1 MSNSESHVEPSVL
14 LIDDAPLIL
23 DLLQEILEDSGYRVL
38 RSETGK
44 DVASILAQEQVAVVF
59 CDILLPEINGV
70 EVLRQIKQQS
80 PEVQVVIIS
89 GHQSFET
96 AREVLRERALDFL
109 VKPFGPGEVLGAVQQ
124 GFSAYYAAINQ
135 KKARYEAQ
143 RRMAD
148 LVLLKQVGE
157 TASAGSNLQDLFE
170 GILDSIVHSAG
181 VEIAS
186 LMIAGDDGLLRI
198 SAARGLS
205 DEIVR
210 SVLVSPGE
218 GIAGHVFQMREPVL
232 VSNISFEE
240 RFHSLVGGERYK
252 NQSLL
257 SVPILYR
264 DQALGVINV
273 NNKRSG
279 DGFDAED
286 ENLLM
291 AIAHQVALAIEN
303 FKLVTNLRLQART
316 LERTNADLVKLNL
329 ARTRLVCNL
338 SHELKTP
345 LTSIMGFVD
354 LALTFYERLSEEDLK
369 DYLGQAREEGVR
381 LERLITS
388 MLRLFSIESE
398 REPWNWKAF
407 NLGWSISE
415 AFQFQG
421 RQIERSKLKVE
432 VEIAE
437 DLPDIYGDSE
447 KFGIA
452 LNALLDNAV
461 KFNREEGRISICAES
476 RVIDGLEFAYL
487 QIQNDGVRVPPEAGK
502 TIFDSYTQLGDINTE
517 KPHGVGVGLSLVRV
531 VVEKMKGR
539 VTLEAKDGE
548 GASFGLLLPSEESYG
563 ALRD

>member
-1 MSNSESHVEPSVL
+1 MADMIPQLKPAVL
-14 LIDDAPLIL
+14 LVDDSPLIL
-23 DLLQEILEDSGYRVL
+23 DLLQDVLEDSGYRVL
-38 RSETGK
+38 RTESGR
-44 DVASILAQEQVAVVF
+44 DVPAILVQDQVAVVF
-59 CDILLPEINGV
+59 CDILLPGINGV

-89 GHQSFET
+89 GHQSFDT

-109 VKPFGPGEVLGAVQQ
+109 VKPFGAVEVLGAAQQ
-124 GFSAYYAAINQ
+124 GFSAYYAAVNQ
-135 KKARYEAQ
+135 KNARNEAQ

-148 LVLLKQVGE
+148 LVLLKQIGE
-157 TASAGSNLQDLFE
+157 TASAGNDLQGLFE
-170 GILDSIVHSAG
+170 AILDSIVDSAG

-186 LMIAGDDGLLRI
+186 LMIAGDDNRLRI

-205 DEIVR
+205 EEIAK
-210 SVLVSPGE
+210 SVVVEPGE
-218 GIAGHVFQMREPVL
+218 GISGHVFLMREPVL
-232 VSNISFEE
+232 IQNVSFDE
-240 RFHSLVGGERYK
+240 RFESLVGGDRYK

-264 DQALGVINV
+264 DEALGVINV

-279 DGFDAED
+279 DSFDAED
-286 ENLLM
+286 QSLLM
-291 AIAHQVALAIEN
+291 AIAHQVSLAIEN
-303 FKLVTNLRLQART
+303 FKLVTNLRQQTRT

-354 LALTFYERLSEEDLK
+354 LVLTFYEKLSEADLM

-381 LERLITS
+381 LEGLITG

-398 REPWNWKAF
+398 REPWKWKAF

-415 AFQFQG
+415 TFQYHG
-421 RQIERSKLKVE
+421 RRIERAKLKVV

-447 KFGIA
+447 KLGIA

-461 KFNREEGRISICAES
+461 KFNREEGRISIIAE
-476 RVIDGLEFAYL
+476 RRMVDGLEYAYL
-487 QIQNDGVRVPPEAGK
+487 QIQNDGVTIPPEAK
-502 TIFDSYTQLGDINTE
+502 TTIFDSYTQLGDINTE

-539 VTLEAKDGE
+539 VFLEKKDGE

>member
-1 MSNSESHVEPSVL
+1 MSSIKLNTEPAVL
-14 LIDDAPLIL
+14 LVDDAPLIL
-23 DLLQEILEDSGYRVL
+23 DLLQDLLADRGYRVL

-44 DVASILAQEQVAVVF
+44 DVPGILAQERVAVVL

-70 EVLRQIKQQS
+70 EVLRQIKQQA

-89 GHQSFET
+89 GQQNFDI

-109 VKPFGPGEVLGAVQQ
+109 VKPFDPGEVLNAVQQ

-135 KKARYEAQ
+135 NKARTEAQ

-148 LVLLKQVGE
+148 LVLLTQVGE
-157 TASAGSNLQDLFE
+157 SASSGSDLQELFE
-170 GILDSIVHSAG
+170 KILDSIVLSAG
-181 VEIAS
+181 VEVAS
-186 LMIAGDDGLLRI
+186 LMIVGEDKQLRI
-198 SAARGLS
+198 SASRGLS
-205 DEIVR
+205 PEIVNT
-210 SVLVSPGE
+210 VLVGPGE
-218 GIAGHVFQMREPVL
+218 GVAGHVFQSREPVL
-232 VSNISFEE
+232 IPNTNFDDRFEM
-240 RFHSLVGGERYK
+240 LIGGERYK

-264 DQALGVINV
+264 DEALGVINV
-273 NNKRSG
+273 NNKSSG
-279 DGFDAED
+279 EAFDAED
-286 ENLLM
+286 QNLLV

-303 FKLVTNLRLQART
+303 FKLVTSLRQQART

-369 DYLGQAREEGVR
+369 DYLGQAREEAVR
-381 LERLITS
+381 LEGLITS

-398 REPWNWKAF
+398 REPWKWKAF
-407 NLGWSISE
+407 NLGWAVSE
-415 AFQFQG
+415 TFQYHG
-421 RQIERSKLKVE
+421 KRIERAKLQVN
-432 VEIAE
+432 VEIDE
-437 DLPDIYGDSE
+437 DLPDIFGDSE

-452 LNALLDNAV
+452 LNALMDNAV
-461 KFNREEGRISICAES
+461 KFNREGGRLSI
-476 RVIDGLEFAYL
+476 RVQRREVDGLEFAYL
-487 QIQNDGVRVPPEAGK
+487 QIQNEGVTIPPEARR

-517 KPHGVGVGLSLVRV
+517 KPHGVGIGLSLVRV
-531 VVEKMKGR
+531 VIAKMKGR
-539 VTLEAKDGE
+539 VFLETKEGE
-548 GASFGLLLPSEESYG
+548 GASFGMLLPSEESYG

>member
-1 MSNSESHVEPSVL
+1 MTNAKPHQEPAVL

-23 DLLQEILEDSGYRVL
+23 DLLQEILEESGYRVL

-44 DVASILAQEQVAVVF
+44 DVAGILAHEQVAVVF
-59 CDILLPEINGV
+59 CDVLLPEVNWV
-70 EVLRQIKQQS
+70 EVLRQIKQQV

-89 GHQSFET
+89 GQQDFDT
-96 AREVLRERALDFL
+96 ARQVLRERALDFL
-109 VKPFGPGEVLGAVQQ
+109 VKPFGAEEVIGAVQQ
-124 GFSAYYAAINQ
+124 GFATYYTAINQ
-135 KKARYEAQ
+135 KKARNEAH

-148 LVLLKQVGE
+148 LVLLKQIGE
-157 TASAGSNLQDLFE
+157 TASAGSDLQELFE
-170 GILDSIVHSAG
+170 RILDSIVHSAG

-186 LMIAGDDGLLRI
+186 LMIAGEDNLLRI
-198 SAARGLS
+198 AAARGFS
-205 DEIVR
+205 EQIVK
-210 SVLVSPGE
+210 SVVVAPGE
-218 GIAGHVFQMREPVL
+218 GVSGHVFQLREPVL
-232 VSNISFEE
+232 VQNISVDD
-240 RFHSLVGGERYK
+240 RFRSLVGGERYK

-279 DGFDAED
+279 EPFDAED
-286 ENLLM
+286 QNLLM

-303 FKLVTNLRLQART
+303 FKLVTNLRQQTRT

-354 LALTFYERLSEEDLK
+354 LALTFYQKLSEEDLK

-381 LERLITS
+381 LEGLITS

-407 NLGWSISE
+407 NLGWTVSD
-415 AFQFQG
+415 AFQYHG
-421 RQIERSKLKVE
+421 RRIERSKLQVG

-437 DLPDIYGDSE
+437 ELPEIYGDPE

-461 KFNREEGRISICAES
+461 KFNCEGGRISVRAES

-487 QIQNDGVRVPPEAGK
+487 QIQNDGLTIPPEAKG
-502 TIFDSYTQLGDINTE
+502 TIFDSYTQLGDIDTE
-517 KPHGVGVGLSLVRV
+517 KPHGVGIGLSLVRV

-539 VTLEAKDGE
+539 VFLEDKDGE

>member
-1 MSNSESHVEPSVL
+1 MTNANAHQEPAVL

-23 DLLQEILEDSGYRVL
+23 DLLQEILEDSGYRVF
-38 RSETGK
+38 RNETGK
-44 DVASILAQEQVAVVF
+44 DVVRILTQEQIAVVF

-89 GHQSFET
+89 GQQDFDI
-96 AREVLRERALDFL
+96 ARQVLRERALDFL
-109 VKPFGPGEVLGAVQQ
+109 VKPFGAGEVLGAVQQ
-124 GFSAYYAAINQ
+124 GFAAYYAAMNQ
-135 KKARYEAQ
+135 KKARNEAH

-148 LVLLKQVGE
+148 LVLLKQIGE
-157 TASAGSNLQDLFE
+157 TTSSGSDLQELFE
-170 GILDSIVHSAG
+170 RILDSIAHSAG
-181 VEIAS
+181 VETAS
-186 LMIAGDDGLLRI
+186 LMMAGEDGLLRI
-198 SAARGLS
+198 AAARGLS
-205 DEIVR
+205 DQIVESVAVASGEGVSGHVYQQR
-210 SVLVSPGE
+210 ESVLV
-218 GIAGHVFQMREPVL
+218 Q
-232 VSNISFEE
+232 NINFDD
-240 RFHSLVGGERYK
+240 RFNSLIGGERYK

-279 DGFDAED
+279 ESFDVED
-286 ENLLM
+286 QNLLM

-303 FKLVTNLRLQART
+303 YKLVTSLRNQTRT

-354 LALTFYERLSEEDLK
+354 LALTFYQKLSEEDLK
-369 DYLGQAREEGVR
+369 DYLGQAREEGGR
-381 LERLITS
+381 LEGLITS

-407 NLGWSISE
+407 TLGWTVSD
-415 AFQFQG
+415 AFQYHG
-421 RQIERSKLKVE
+421 RKIERDKLKVD
-432 VEIAE
+432 VQIDE
-437 DLPDIYGDSE
+437 DLPEIYGDPE

-461 KFNREEGRISICAES
+461 KFNREGGRLSILAEP
-476 RVIDGLEFAYL
+476 RVIEGLEYAYL
-487 QIQNDGVRVPPEAGK
+487 QIQNDGTSLPLEAQA

-517 KPHGVGVGLSLVRV
+517 KPHGVGIGLSLVRV
-531 VVEKMKGR
+531 IVEKMKGR
-539 VTLEAKDGE
+539 VFLEEREGE
-548 GASFGLLLPSEESYG
+548 GATFALLLPSEETYG

>member
-1 MSNSESHVEPSVL
+1 MNPHTEPSVL
-14 LIDDAPLIL
+14 LVDDAPLIL
-23 DLLQEILEDSGYRVL
+23 DLLQEILEDSGYHVL

-44 DVASILAQEQVAVVF
+44 DVANILAQEQVAVVF

-70 EVLRQIKQQS
+70 EVLRQIKQLS

-89 GHQSFET
+89 GQQNFET

-109 VKPFGPGEVLGAVQQ
+109 VKPFGAGEVVSAVQQ

-135 KKARYEAQ
+135 KKARNEAQ

-148 LVLLKQVGE
+148 LVLLKRVGE
-157 TASAGSNLQDLFE
+157 TASSGSDLQELFE
-170 GILDSIVHSAG
+170 TILDSIVHSAG

-205 DEIVR
+205 EEILK
-210 SVLVSPGE
+210 SVLVASGE
-218 GIAGHVFQMREPVL
+218 GISGHVFQMREPVL
-232 VSNISFEE
+232 VQNISFDD
-240 RFHSLVGGERYK
+240 RFDSIVGGKRYK
-252 NQSLL
+252 NQSFL

-279 DGFDAED
+279 DAFDAED
-286 ENLLM
+286 EDLLV
-291 AIAHQVALAIEN
+291 AIAHQVALAMEN
-303 FKLVTNLRLQART
+303 FKLVTSLRRQTRT
-316 LERTNADLVKLNL
+316 LERTNADLLKLNL
-329 ARTRLVCNL
+329 ARTRLVCSL

-354 LALTFYERLSEEDLK
+354 LALTFYGRLSEEDLK

-381 LERLITS
+381 LEGLITS

-398 REPWNWKAF
+398 REPWRWKAF
-407 NLGWSISE
+407 NLGWTISE
-415 AFQFQG
+415 TFQYHAK
-421 RQIERSKLKVE
+421 RIERAKLKVE
-432 VEIAE
+432 VAIDE
-437 DLPDIYGDSE
+437 DLSDIYGDSE

-461 KFNREEGRISICAES
+461 KFNREGGRISILAER

-487 QIQNDGVRVPPEAGK
+487 QVQNDGVIIPPEAKK

-517 KPHGVGVGLSLVRV
+517 KPHGVGVGLSLVWV
-531 VVEKMKGR
+531 VVEKMKGK
-539 VTLEAKDGE
+539 VFLEEKNGE
-548 GASFGLLLPSEESYG
+548 GASFGLLLPSEETYA
-563 ALRD
+563 ALCD

>member
-1 MSNSESHVEPSVL
+1 MGKTGAHLEPAVL

-23 DLLQEILEDSGYRVL
+23 DLLQEILEDSGYRVV

-44 DVASILAQEQVAVVF
+44 DVPGLLAQEQIAVVF

-70 EVLRQIKQQS
+70 DVLRQIKKQS
-80 PEVQVVIIS
+80 SEVQVIIIS
-89 GHQSFET
+89 GQQDFDT

-109 VKPFGPGEVLGAVQQ
+109 VKPFDAREVVTAVQQ
-124 GFSAYYAAINQ
+124 GFAAYYAAINQ
-135 KKARYEAQ
+135 KKAREEAQ

-148 LVLLKQVGE
+148 LVLLKKVGE
-157 TASAGSNLQDLFE
+157 TASAGSELQVLFE
-170 GILDSIVHSAG
+170 EILDSIVHTAG

-186 LMIAGDDGLLRI
+186 LMMAGDDGKLRI

-205 DEIVR
+205 DQIVK

-218 GIAGHVFQMREPVL
+218 GVAGHVFQMRKPAL
-232 VSNISFEE
+232 VQNITIDE
-240 RFHSLVGGERYK
+240 RFDSLIGGDRYK

-257 SVPILYR
+257 SVPILYQDR
-264 DQALGVINV
+264 ALGVINV

-279 DGFDAED
+279 DAFDAED

-303 FKLVTNLRLQART
+303 FKLVTNLVQQTRT

-345 LTSIMGFVD
+345 LTSIMGFID
-354 LALTFYERLSEEDLK
+354 LVLSFFEKLSEEDLK
-369 DYLGQAREEGVR
+369 DYLSQAREEGVR
-381 LERLITS
+381 LEGLITS

-407 NLGWSISE
+407 TLGWMVAES
-415 AFQFQG
+415 FQYHAK
-421 RQIERSKLKVE
+421 RIERANLDVE
-432 VEIAE
+432 VHIEE
-437 DLPDIYGDSE
+437 DLPDIYGDGE

-452 LNALLDNAV
+452 LNALLDNAI
-461 KFNREEGRISICAES
+461 KFNRNQGCISIHTEL
-476 RVIDGLEFAYL
+476 RLIDGLEYVYL
-487 QIQNDGVRVPPEAGK
+487 QIQNDGVTIPQEAQK

-531 VVEKMKGR
+531 VVEKMKGQ
-539 VTLEAKDGE
+539 VFLEEKAGE
-548 GASFGLLLPSEESYG
+548 GASFGLLLPTEETYG
-563 ALRD
+563 AMLD

>member
-1 MSNSESHVEPSVL
+1 MTNEKPHSDPAVL
-14 LIDDAPLIL
+14 LVDDAPLIL

-44 DVASILAQEQVAVVF
+44 DVASILANERVAVVF

-80 PEVQVVIIS
+80 PEIQVIIIS
-89 GHQSFET
+89 GQQSFET

-109 VKPFGPGEVLGAVQQ
+109 VKPFGTGEVVGAVQQ
-124 GFSAYYAAINQ
+124 GFCAYYAAINQ
-135 KKARYEAQ
+135 KKALNDAQ

-148 LVLLKQVGE
+148 LVLLKQTGE
-157 TASAGSNLQDLFE
+157 TASAGSDLQELFE
-170 GILDSIVHSAG
+170 GILDSIVHSSG

-186 LMIAGDDGLLRI
+186 LMMAGDDNYLRI

-205 DEIVR
+205 DSIAK
-210 SVLVSPGE
+210 SVLVAPGE
-218 GIAGHVFQMREPVL
+218 GISGHVFQMREPVL
-232 VSNISFEE
+232 IQNVSFDE
-240 RFHSLVGGERYK
+240 RFNSVVGGDRYR

-264 DQALGVINV
+264 DKALGVINI

-279 DGFDAED
+279 EAFDAQD
-286 ENLLM
+286 ESLLM
-291 AIAHQVALAIEN
+291 AISHQVAVAIEN
-303 FKLVTNLRLQART
+303 YKLVTSLRKQTRT
-316 LERTNADLVKLNL
+316 LERTNTDLVKLNL

-354 LALTFYERLSEEDLK
+354 LALSFYEKLSEEDLK

-398 REPWNWKAF
+398 REPWSWKAF
-407 NLGWSISE
+407 NLGWTVSE
-415 AFQFQG
+415 TFQYHG
-421 RQIERSKLKVE
+421 KSIERANLKVE

-437 DLPDIYGDSE
+437 DLVDIYGDSE
-447 KFGIA
+447 KFSIA
-452 LNALLDNAV
+452 LNAMLENAV
-461 KFNREEGRISICAES
+461 KFNREGGRISI
-476 RVIDGLEFAYL
+476 RVENRVVDDLEFAYL
-487 QIQNDGVRVPPEAGK
+487 QIQNDGVTIPPEAKK

-517 KPHGVGVGLSLVRV
+517 KPHGVGVGLSLARV
-531 VVEKMKGR
+531 VVEKMKGQIF
-539 VTLEAKDGE
+539 LEDKDGE
-548 GASFGLLLPSEESYG
+548 GASFGMLLPSEESYG

>member
-1 MSNSESHVEPSVL
+1 MSNLKSHSEPSVL
-14 LIDDAPLIL
+14 LVDDAPLIL

-38 RSETGK
+38 RSETGT
-44 DVASILAQEQVAVVF
+44 DVPGILAQEQVGVVF

-80 PEVQVVIIS
+80 AEVQVVIIS
-89 GHQSFET
+89 GQQNFET

-109 VKPFGPGEVLGAVQQ
+109 VKPFGPGEVLAAVQQ
-124 GFSAYYAAINQ
+124 GFAAYNAAINQ
-135 KKARYEAQ
+135 KKARNEAQ

-157 TASAGSNLQDLFE
+157 TASAGNDLQELFA
-170 GILDSIVHSAG
+170 GILDSIVLSAG
-181 VEIAS
+181 VEACS
-186 LMIAGDDGLLRI
+186 LMLADDDNRLRI

-205 DEIVR
+205 DEIVK
-210 SVLVSPGE
+210 SVLVAPGE
-218 GIAGHVFQMREPVL
+218 GISGHVFQMREPVL
-232 VSNISFEE
+232 VQNISFDD
-240 RFHSLVGGERYK
+240 RFDSLVGGERYK

-264 DQALGVINV
+264 DRALGVINV

-279 DGFDAED
+279 EAFDAED

-303 FKLVTNLRLQART
+303 FKLVTSLRRQTRT

-381 LERLITS
+381 LEGLITS

-415 AFQFQG
+415 AFQYFG
-421 RQIERSKLKVE
+421 KRIERARLKVE

-437 DLPDIYGDSE
+437 DLPDSYGDPE

-461 KFNREEGRISICAES
+461 KFNREEGRISIHAEN
-476 RVIDGLEFAYL
+476 RVVDGLEYAYL
-487 QIQNDGVRVPPEAGK
+487 QIRNDGVTIPPEAK
-502 TIFDSYTQLGDINTE
+502 TTIFDSYTQLGDINTE

-539 VTLEAKDGE
+539 VILEDKDGE
-548 GASFGLLLPSEESYG
+548 GASFGLLLPSEETYG